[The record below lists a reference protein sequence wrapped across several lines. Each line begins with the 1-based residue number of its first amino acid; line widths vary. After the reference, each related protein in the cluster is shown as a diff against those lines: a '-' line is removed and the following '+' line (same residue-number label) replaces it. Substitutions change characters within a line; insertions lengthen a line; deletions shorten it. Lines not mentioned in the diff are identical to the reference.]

1 MSMRLAIL
9 CPGQG
14 AQHAAMFD
22 LLNED
27 AQAAQFL
34 AQCDL
39 AGLLQAPLQQVLAD
53 PAQLYANRNAQP
65 LIVAAQL
72 AAWQALREPLAAMA
86 GAPAVVAGYS
96 VGELS
101 AQAIAGVIPAPTTV
115 ALAAQRA
122 ECMTLAASA
131 QPAQGLMAVG
141 GIALASAQS
150 TLERHGAHV
159 AIITGDDTL
168 IAGGSDTALQAAAVE
183 LAAMGARSS
192 ALPVGLASHTPLMQ
206 AAVAPLAASLAAMVR
221 HDPESTLLA
230 GVTGQAVADAR
241 QAQDLLLRQLTEPIQ
256 WAACM
261 DACVERGVTVA
272 LELGPGAAL
281 SRMLRERHPQL
292 QCRSLADFRSLAGAL
307 AWLRRQLD

>member
-27 AQAAQFL
+27 PQAAQFL
-34 AQCDL
+34 AQCAL

-72 AAWQALREPLAAMA
+72 AAWQALREPLAALA

-101 AQAIAGVIPAPTTV
+101 AQAIAGVIAAPATV
-115 ALAAQRA
+115 ALAVQRA
-122 ECMTLAASA
+122 ACMTLAASA

-141 GIALASAQS
+141 GIALVSAQS

-183 LAAMGARSS
+183 FSAMGARSS

-221 HDPESTLLA
+221 QAPEFTLLA

>member
-101 AQAIAGVIPAPTTV
+101 AQAIAGVIPAPATV

-230 GVTGQAVADAR
+230 GVTGQVVADAR

>member
-27 AQAAQFL
+27 AQAALFL

-72 AAWQALREPLAAMA
+72 AAWQALREPLAALSGPA
-86 GAPAVVAGYS
+86 AVVAGYS

-101 AQAIAGVIPAPTTV
+101 AQAIAGVIPASATV
-115 ALAAQRA
+115 ALATQRA
-122 ECMTLAASA
+122 ACMTQAASA

-168 IAGGSDTALQAAAVE
+168 IAGGSDTALQTAAVE

-206 AAVAPLAASLAAMVR
+206 TAVAPLAASLAAMVR
-221 HDPESTLLA
+221 QAPEFTLLA

-292 QCRSLADFRSLAGAL
+292 QCRSLADFRSLAGVL

>member
-27 AQAAQFL
+27 AQAALFL

-72 AAWQALREPLAAMA
+72 AAWQALREPLAALA
-86 GAPAVVAGYS
+86 GPPAVVAGYS

-101 AQAIAGVIPAPTTV
+101 AQAIAGVIPASATV
-115 ALAAQRA
+115 VLAAQRA
-122 ECMTLAASA
+122 ACMTQAASA

-168 IAGGSDTALQAAAVE
+168 IAGGSDTALQTAAVE

-221 HDPESTLLA
+221 QAPEFTLLA

-241 QAQDLLLRQLTEPIQ
+241 QAQGLLLRQLTEPIQ

>member
-27 AQAAQFL
+27 PEGAQFL

-72 AAWQALREPLAAMA
+72 AAWQALREPLATLA

-101 AQAIAGVIPAPTTV
+101 AQAIAGVIPAPATV

-122 ECMTLAASA
+122 AYMTQAASA

-141 GIALASAQS
+141 GIALVSVQS
-150 TLERHGAHV
+150 TLKRHGAHV

-206 AAVAPLAASLAAMVR
+206 AAVAPLAAKLAAMVR
-221 HDPESTLLA
+221 HDPKSTLLA

-307 AWLRRQLD
+307 AWLQRQFD